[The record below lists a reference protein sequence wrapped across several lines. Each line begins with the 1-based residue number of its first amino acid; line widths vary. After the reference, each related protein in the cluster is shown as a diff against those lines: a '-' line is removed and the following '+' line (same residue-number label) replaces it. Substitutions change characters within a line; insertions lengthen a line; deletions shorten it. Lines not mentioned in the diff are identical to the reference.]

1 MNNQEI
7 GEELDRLESESNQI
21 KDAVINICWW
31 MRGGISH
38 AESWNLTE
46 KERGMINNLI
56 KNNLE
61 TTKST

>member
-46 KERGMINNLI
+46 KERGNVPFNQS
-56 KNNLE
+56 NENAE
-61 TTKST
+61 VFF